1 VSIAP
6 AASVREVHLMRVLA
20 AMVSARPKQTAI
32 PLNASEIDRW
42 LLLAI
47 LVDTFPLRDGSGEAA
62 LPLII

>member
-1 VSIAP
+1 
-6 AASVREVHLMRVLA
+6 MRVLA